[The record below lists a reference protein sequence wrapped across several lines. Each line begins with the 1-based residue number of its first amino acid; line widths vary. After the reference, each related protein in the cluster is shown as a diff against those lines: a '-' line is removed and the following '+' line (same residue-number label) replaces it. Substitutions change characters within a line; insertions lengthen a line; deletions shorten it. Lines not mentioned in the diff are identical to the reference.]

1 MKVIIVA
8 IAMVALYCS
17 ADATPV
23 PQFDVDVDGLIGSIA
38 SLASQIPLQSSH
50 QNRPHGPGTIEAFGG
65 GTDEFDGVVHNQ
77 HAFSGIQQE

>member
-1 MKVIIVA
+1 MYF
-8 IAMVALYCS
+8 LL
-17 ADATPV
+17 T
-23 PQFDVDVDGLIGSIA
+23 VDVDGLIGSIA